1 MKSNREELIKQF
13 VLARG
18 IERVDLSSQSFLQE
32 FSNWLKERKK
42 VGEKYISFIS
52 SLGLFKDNSKCA
64 EINKGIDDSVTLP
77 YHTRLITPY
86 IDIDTIGDSQ
96 RIINANFSVNKQY
109 TTPIISTQEITMK
122 VISNREIKTYMTQNP
137 YNTNMLEGWSHLH
150 NSKYNNIVVGVYG
163 KEYDKDKA
171 TKKDMLLRLRKQL
184 NNNFKEV
191 EYVFNDDYLC
201 VIGSKENK
209 TR

>member
-191 EYVFNDDYLC
+191 EYVLNDDYLC